1 MEPLSLIPAH
11 LLINGTRKRDFQD
24 VLKADKDNE
33 DLRKACTG
41 FEAIFLNKL
50 LQSMRRTVPK
60 SGLLDGGLQEDIYKG
75 MFDERLAQAM
85 AQRGIGIGDMLYRQL
100 STKTGKRLSNDR

>member
-11 LLINGTRKRDFQD
+11 LLINGTWEHDFQD
-24 VLKADKDNE
+24 GLKTGKKDE
-33 DLRKACTG
+33 DLRKACAG
-41 FEAIFLNKL
+41 FEAVFLNKL
-50 LQSMRRTVPK
+50 LQSMRRTVPE
-60 SGLLDGGLQEDIYKG
+60 SGLLDGGLQEDIYRG

-100 STKTGKRLSNDR
+100 SAQNKEKG